1 MKRYVFDD
9 IEQYIY
15 YSKFDTN
22 KARRS
27 LIFQYYTFD
36 LNSNFYLTSPGHIF
50 VRKM

>member
-9 IEQYIY
+9 IEQYMY

-22 KARRS
+22 KARR
-27 LIFQYYTFD
+27 IFQYYTFD